1 MLRKRIGVIMYQTSK
16 SKGQELVA
24 QRMVR
29 EFIKLGNEA
38 YLITSIYHDGVE
50 VVPQKNLR
58 EVGGYVYAE
67 DKELG
72 IPVIRVD
79 SYIGR
84 WPPRRIFFRDFVSIL
99 EKIVDK
105 FKLDVLITHSTLW
118 NGPEEV
124 AKFVEWRRE
133 IKNIGGYQDP
143 LVFCH
148 MSHFQEPSPKRYSL
162 IERSFRIAWN
172 KLSLPQIFSAAN
184 LILVVTPL
192 ERKAKVKMGA
202 KLEKCFLFPGG
213 VDDEIFLRY
222 ANVGVENF
230 YRQLEVKEGT
240 KIISYIGS
248 LEERKNPLAV
258 LKVAEKLKDRKD
270 IHFVIAGKGN
280 SVYAKKVVEKVN
292 TLPNVTYLG
301 EISEEEKVL
310 LIKASYL
317 NILLSRLEAL
327 GLTQLEF
334 MYLGV
339 PVITSAVGGQAWI
352 IRNGVEGIH
361 VNGPDDIDGAA
372 SAIIKLVDN
381 VNLWN
386 TLSRGAK
393 ERATNLTISK
403 LTTRLD
409 KAITEELINER
420 GMTEIPSEVRTTMAE
435 PENVLKSWSSG
446 SWRIVATTKRL
457 FIKKGLISMSVT
469 EIPYTKVT
477 SIEYKRRYSWK
488 TLLGGAV
495 ISFFFLIE
503 PFLRPIFSK
512 AFVSKLEEV
521 AHLFLTDAFLQS
533 SVKDVVLSIIPV
545 IPFLIAVMIFA
556 IQARAGFTLRG
567 PGISPLYLPHKFKE
581 VIAFVRGVQDQQLTK
596 DKREVEG
603 SPELSS

>member
-1 MLRKRIGVIMYQTSK
+1 MEQT
-16 SKGQELVA
+16 
-24 QRMVR
+24 
-29 EFIKLGNEA
+29 
-38 YLITSIYHDGVE
+38 
-50 VVPQKNLR
+50 
-58 EVGGYVYAE
+58 
-67 DKELG
+67 
-72 IPVIRVD
+72 
-79 SYIGR
+79 
-84 WPPRRIFFRDFVSIL
+84 
-99 EKIVDK
+99 
-105 FKLDVLITHSTLW
+105 
-118 NGPEEV
+118 
-124 AKFVEWRRE
+124 
-133 IKNIGGYQDP
+133 
-143 LVFCH
+143 
-148 MSHFQEPSPKRYSL
+148 
-162 IERSFRIAWN
+162 
-172 KLSLPQIFSAAN
+172 LPQIFSAAN

-488 TLLGGAV
+488 TLLG
-495 ISFFFLIE
+495 SSNFFFL
-503 PFLRPIFSK
+503 F
-512 AFVSKLEEV
+512 
-521 AHLFLTDAFLQS
+521 D
-533 SVKDVVLSIIPV
+533 
-545 IPFLIAVMIFA
+545 
-556 IQARAGFTLRG
+556 
-567 PGISPLYLPHKFKE
+567 
-581 VIAFVRGVQDQQLTK
+581 
-596 DKREVEG
+596 
-603 SPELSS
+603 